1 MGLPRV
7 MSEPWWAISTCFRVS
22 SLAPFGSTMSGRPS
36 FPVSSVR
43 NTPAAVDHAMADR
56 ELMTR
61 VVAGDEAAFSKMY
74 RQLSP
79 GLFSMIYQIL
89 QDQKESEDVLQ
100 EAFVQMWK
108 KSSSYD
114 PGRSA
119 LFTWAVMISRNKAID
134 RLRGRQRRTR
144 LVEDATSELSASP
157 ELETGADVLSGQSDE
172 RKRIRGAMSSLPAP
186 QREAIE
192 LAFFSDMTQAEVSA
206 KLSEPLGT
214 IKARIRRGLLTLRD
228 LLQTSP

>member
-1 MGLPRV
+1 
-7 MSEPWWAISTCFRVS
+7 
-22 SLAPFGSTMSGRPS
+22 
-36 FPVSSVR
+36 
-43 NTPAAVDHAMADR
+43 MAES

-61 VVAGDEAAFSKMY
+61 VVAGDEAAFTSLY

-108 KSSSYD
+108 KASTYE
-114 PGRSA
+114 PQRSA

-134 RLRGRQRRTR
+134 RLRGRQRRAR
-144 LVEDATSELSASP
+144 LVEDATAEFSASAA
-157 ELETGADVLSGQSDE
+157 EMESGADVLSSQSDE
-172 RKRIRGAMSSLPAP
+172 RKRIRGALSALPAS

-192 LAFFSDMTQAEVSA
+192 LAFFTDMTQAEVSA

-214 IKARIRRGLLTLRD
+214 VKARIRRGLLALRD
-228 LLQTSP
+228 LLQSSP